1 MTGQDWTDVAIM
13 RQAIA
18 SLAKEVTRLCGDEGD
33 LNYFGSNL
41 EDIET
46 CLDRMVRALE
56 LAHYVYTKECHLTPL
71 EEESEESEEEEER
84 PVKVDPFH

>member
-1 MTGQDWTDVAIM
+1 MTGEDWTDVAIM

-18 SLAKEVTRLCGDEGD
+18 SLSKEVTRLCGDGGD
-33 LNYFGSNL
+33 LNYFGSNI

-56 LAHYVYTKECHLTPL
+56 LAHYVYTKERHLTFS
-71 EEESEESEEEEER
+71 ESEEMEE
-84 PVKVDPFH
+84 D